1 MADWSNSIQDKIDD
15 LIIYI
20 LHKPVEEMTKTDY
33 DILSA
38 ERADIRFQEQQRV
51 NEKRMEQLMGLS
63 AGANAQILAS
73 K

>member
-1 MADWSNSIQDKIDD
+1 MADWANTIQDKIDD

-20 LHKPVEEMTKTDY
+20 RNKPVEEMTKTDY

-51 NEKRMEQLMGLS
+51 NEKRMEQLMAFS
-63 AGANAQILAS
+63 AGANAQIPRS
-73 K
+73 

>member
-1 MADWSNSIQDKIDD
+1 MTDWADRIQDKIDD

-20 LHKPVEEMTKTDY
+20 CNKHVEEMTKTDY

-63 AGANAQILAS
+63 VGANAQIPVL

>member
-1 MADWSNSIQDKIDD
+1 MTDRANMIQEKIDD
-15 LIIYI
+15 LILYI
-20 LHKPVEEMTKTDY
+20 LNKSIEEMTKTDY

-51 NEKRMEQLMGLS
+51 NEKRMEQLMGFS
-63 AGANAQILAS
+63 VGANAQIPAP